1 MNSTKFAVK
10 LTIKISILIII
21 SIIASIFFHSPV
33 ISNELALTQMENSN
47 ELYLAVEA
55 YNRVKPIISVIYG
68 CITALLAG
76 TTICDI
82 YKFITK
88 ENKGENRI

>member
-1 MNSTKFAVK
+1 MEAMKFAVK
-10 LTIKISILIII
+10 ITTKIAAFIII
-21 SIIASIFFHSPV
+21 SIIASFLLYSPV

-55 YNRVKPIISVIYG
+55 YNKMRPIISVIYG

-76 TTICDI
+76 TSICDI

-88 ENKGENRI
+88 ENKGEN